1 MTIAELLVHDT
12 ELDQFIEVMDHRLP
26 SIDAVEEK
34 ITALHESFYVLLSKD
49 FIPREYKKDIP
60 GIFAQYLL
68 YRNAERNLSLMAM
81 VVPPKISTPIHNHL
95 AWGLVGVYQGTQREI
110 VYETI
115 GEPDLEHNQAQLR
128 TISENILEIGDI
140 TTLKPPHNDI
150 HMIETISEEPSISLH
165 LLGNDIG
172 CQARHAFDQES
183 NSVRQFTSGYV
194 NAECN

>member
-12 ELDQFIEVMDHRLP
+12 ELDHFIEVMDQRLP

-68 YRNAERNLSLMAM
+68 YRNAERSLSLMAM

-95 AWGLVGVYQGTQREI
+95 AWGLVGIYQGTQREI

-115 GEPDLEHNQAQLR
+115 GEANLEHNQAELKS
-128 TISENILEIGDI
+128 TAENILQIGDI

-150 HMIETISEEPSISLH
+150 HMIETISDEPSISLH

-194 NAECN
+194 NADCN